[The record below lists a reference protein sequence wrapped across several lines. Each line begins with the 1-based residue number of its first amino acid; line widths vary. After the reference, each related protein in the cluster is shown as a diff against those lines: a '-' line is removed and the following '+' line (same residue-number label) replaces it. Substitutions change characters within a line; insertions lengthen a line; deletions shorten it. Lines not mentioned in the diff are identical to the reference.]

1 MDKSLKLLEQIIQR
15 AELDDLEYKKL
26 MIQRHEASK
35 SIGKGW
41 MVFHL
46 NKLKELIQRES
57 DEKV

>member
-35 SIGKGW
+35 S
-41 MVFHL
+41 
-46 NKLKELIQRES
+46 
-57 DEKV
+57 